1 MNRNSSNKGFTLIE
15 LSIVLVI
22 IGLLTGG
29 ILAGQSL
36 INSARTNAF
45 IKQIQQY
52 DIAVA
57 NFQTNYNS
65 LPGDTNILDGDG
77 DTANCESGIEGDG
90 DGVIE
95 SRADGAYFTCEAD
108 DFWPHLTQTKMLI
121 DGTQY
126 ISYDN
131 VLPWPEAI
139 GTVVPKSKIGN
150 NTGFFLRQKPSGWL
164 WFEDWAGASAYEIK
178 QTGLGTMDGFSVPVY
193 DALAVESKIDDGSG
207 SSGSIVA
214 TYDGAHFN
222 YDQGDVAM
230 WIKIMG
236 SQSMED
242 GDKDL
247 Y

>member
-1 MNRNSSNKGFTLIE
+1 MNRNSYNKGFTLIE
-15 LSIVLVI
+15 LSIALVI

-77 DTANCESGIEGDG
+77 DGDCESGIEGDG

-108 DFWPHLTQTKMLI
+108 DFWPHLIQTKMLN
-121 DGTQY
+121 DGTKY
-126 ISYDN
+126 TYYHHSIT
-131 VLPWPEAI
+131 WPEAI
-139 GTVVPKSKIGN
+139 GKVVPKSKIGD

-164 WFEDWAGASAYEIK
+164 WFEAWAGASAYEIK
-178 QTGLGTMDGFSVPVY
+178 QTGVGTMDGFSVPAI

-207 SSGSIVA
+207 GSGSIVA
-214 TYDGAHFN
+214 THDGGNFN
-222 YDQGDVAM
+222 YNGEKVAM